1 MVCVGLC
8 GLEWVGMDGKRG
20 RDVKDCVFGSLE

>member
-1 MVCVGLC
+1 MEGGLC